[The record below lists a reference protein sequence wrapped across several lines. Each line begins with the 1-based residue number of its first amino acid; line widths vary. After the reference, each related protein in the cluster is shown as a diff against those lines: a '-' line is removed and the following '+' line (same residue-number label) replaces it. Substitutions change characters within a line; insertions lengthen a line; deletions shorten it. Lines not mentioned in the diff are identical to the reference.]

1 MLLFNILIYIFSF
14 MAILFKKKKG
24 GSNQSKGL
32 QPEPEP
38 EPEPSSLF
46 LLTEILSE
54 ALVSFSHWLD
64 CTIKE

>member
-1 MLLFNILIYIFSF
+1 

-46 LLTEILSE
+46 LLTQILSE

>member
-38 EPEPSSLF
+38 EPSSLF
-46 LLTEILSE
+46 LLTQILSV